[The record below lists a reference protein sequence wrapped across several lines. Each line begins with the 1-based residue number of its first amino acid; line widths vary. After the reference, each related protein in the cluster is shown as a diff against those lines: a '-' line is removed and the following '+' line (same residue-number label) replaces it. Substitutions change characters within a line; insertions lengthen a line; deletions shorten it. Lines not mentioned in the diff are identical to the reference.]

1 MGGGDA
7 LSSTRAALVSA
18 GWQPT
23 LLPPWDDLDVGADL
37 PSLALS
43 VCQRPADFPHLS
55 AWLERNAALVQ
66 RWT

>member
-1 MGGGDA
+1 M
-7 LSSTRAALVSA
+7 
-18 GWQPT
+18 